1 MSIEGDRSDRGVHDM
16 TDSDLTPGSGVAP
29 TTVFFSYS
37 RDDQARALPIIRLI
51 EQAGFA
57 VWWDGLLEGGERFSR
72 ATEDAL
78 DRAQAVVVLWSKTSV
93 NSHWVHDEATRG
105 RDRGVLV
112 PLSLDGTQPPLGFG
126 QFQVIDLAGAKVN
139 GKDAAIQRMI
149 HAVAV
154 LHGDSTTPIVPRPVV
169 TAPGISRRAAI
180 VGGSAAAGIAGGFA
194 VWQTGLLGG
203 GTGGNRIAVMPF
215 ANLGGVASQAYLAD
229 GLCAEIRS
237 MLAQNGA
244 LQVVGQASSEAFSDS
259 KLDSIAIAK
268 KLKADFLVDGA
279 VQVAGGVIRIT
290 SELIEG
296 KSGINR
302 LPQSFEKPMEDVL
315 SVQREIAG
323 AISAKLTSKIA
334 AGDPSKVALGGT
346 ANVTAF
352 DHYLRGKDLYAHA
365 KDEAEEREA
374 ITHFD
379 AAIAADPKF
388 ASAHTGRAKS
398 LAAVAGQY
406 GSVAEIKQ
414 YFDSAIVS
422 VRRAIE
428 LAPKLADA
436 HSTFGLML
444 FQGELNMKAARAP
457 FQFSRQLGEGEAP
470 VLARFAVFCAATGR
484 DREAMAAIERA
495 VLLDPLNAL
504 IHRILGTVHF
514 AARRYP
520 ETIGAVRETIKLNP
534 DLQDTHCRI
543 GMAQLAQNRN
553 AEALKAF
560 EAEKQNVAKQAG
572 IAISQQRLG
581 NDSAAK
587 AAMAEL
593 TSETETVSLFQQGQV
608 LAQWGDL
615 DAAVATL
622 EQAYEQR
629 DGGMTTVFYD
639 PMLDP
644 LRKLPRFIRL
654 LKSLGFD

>member
-1 MSIEGDRSDRGVHDM
+1 MAETG
-16 TDSDLTPGSGVAP
+16 GSFQPAE
-29 TTVFFSYS
+29 TVFLSYS
-37 RDDQARALPIIRLI
+37 HEDRKRALPIIHIL

-57 VWWDGLLEGGERFSR
+57 VWWDGLLEGGERFSHR
-72 ATEDAL
+72 TEAAL
-78 DRAQAVVVLWSKTSV
+78 EGAKAVVVLWSKASTA
-93 NSHWVHDEATRG
+93 SHWVHDEATRG
-105 RDRGVLV
+105 RDRRCLV
-112 PLSLDGTQPPLGFG
+112 PLSLDGSEAPLGFR
-126 QFQVIDLAGAKVN
+126 QFQVLDARPAKVKA
-139 GKDAAIQRMI
+139 GSSEMQAML

-154 LHGDSTTPIVPRPVV
+154 LHDRPAEDFARIAKAPAVNRR
-169 TAPGISRRAAI
+169 TAM
-180 VGGSAAAGIAGGFA
+180 VAGGAIALLGTGFA
-194 VWQTGLLGG
+194 AWQTGLLGG
-203 GTGGNRIAVMPF
+203 NGGMANRIAVMPF
-215 ANLGGVASQAYLAD
+215 ANLGGDASQTYLSD

-302 LPQSFEKPMEDVL
+302 LPQSFEKPMEDIL
-315 SVQREIAG
+315 TVQREIAG

-334 AGDPSKVALGGT
+334 ASDSSKVALGGT

-365 KDEAEEREA
+365 KNEAEEREA
-374 ITHFD
+374 ITYFE

-406 GSVAEIKQ
+406 GSAAEIKQ
-414 YFDSAIVS
+414 YHDAAMVSA
-422 VRRAIE
+422 RRAIE

-436 HSTFGLML
+436 HSTLALML
-444 FQGELNMKAARAP
+444 FQGNLDAKSARAP
-457 FQFSRQLGEGEAP
+457 FEFSRKLGEGDAP
-470 VLARFAVFCAATGR
+470 VMARFAVYSAATGR
-484 DREAMAAIERA
+484 DDDALSAIQRA

-514 AARRYP
+514 AAKRYP
-520 ETIGAVRETIKLNP
+520 EAIAAIRETIKLSPGLN
-534 DLQDTHCRI
+534 DTYCRI
-543 GMAQLAQNRN
+543 GMVLLAQGKNR
-553 AEALKAF
+553 EALTEF
-560 EAEKQNVAKQAG
+560 EADTNEPSKLAG
-572 IAISQQRLG
+572 IAIAENHLG
-581 NDSAAK
+581 NSKRAKDAMSA
-587 AAMAEL
+587 L
-593 TSETETVSLFQQGQV
+593 IDIRETVALYQQGQV
-608 LAQWGDL
+608 LAQWGDI
-615 DAAVATL
+615 DAALAVLDDARK
-622 EQAYEQR
+622 QR
-629 DGGMTTVFYD
+629 DAGLNAARYD